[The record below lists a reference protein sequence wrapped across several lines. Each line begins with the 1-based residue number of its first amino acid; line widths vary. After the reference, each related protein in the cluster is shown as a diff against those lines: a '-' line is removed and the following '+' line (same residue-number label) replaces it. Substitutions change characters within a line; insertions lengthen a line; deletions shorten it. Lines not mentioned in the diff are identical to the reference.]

1 MQEIIWNDWLT
12 DILLPNQCI
21 ICQRINAVNL
31 CDNCI
36 TNIPNQPIL
45 WLKENAQTNSIFT
58 PKAQTRIETLGK
70 DNNIQAILSCT
81 DFKHKIIKKSIHYL
95 KYKNLPQLAS
105 PLASIMLRTLSQ
117 HLKNTSNIV
126 LCPIPLHNSRLKFRG
141 YNQADLLAQYLH
153 SKLKLP
159 LYLDLERT
167 RNTPQQ
173 MRIQNRQARINN
185 MDNAFEAYQKNN
197 NKSTI
202 ILIDDVTTT
211 LSTIQEAAK
220 ALSKQDFTD
229 IYGLILAH

>member
-1 MQEIIWNDWLT
+1 MQEIIWDSWLI

-21 ICQRINAVNL
+21 ICQRINSVNL

-36 TNIPNQPIL
+36 TSIPNRPIL
-45 WLKENAQTNSIFT
+45 WLKENTQTNGIFA
-58 PKAQTRIETLGK
+58 PKAKTRIETLSK
-70 DNNIQAILSCT
+70 DDNIQAILSCT

-95 KYKNLPQLAS
+95 KYKNLPQLAT

-117 HLKNTSNIV
+117 HLKKTSNLI
-126 LCPIPLHNSRLKFRG
+126 LCPIPLHSSRLKFRG

-173 MRIQNRQARINN
+173 MRIQNRQARIQN
-185 MDNAFEAYQKNN
+185 MNNAFIASQKNN
-197 NKSTI
+197 LNQS
-202 ILIDDVTTT
+202 ILIIDDVTTT
-211 LSTIQEAAK
+211 LSTIEQAAK
-220 ALSKQDFTD
+220 ALSKKGFDD
-229 IYGLILAH
+229 IYALILAH

>member
-1 MQEIIWNDWLT
+1 VQDLIQN
-12 DILLPNQCI
+12 ILLDTFLANQCI
-21 ICQRINAVNL
+21 ICQQINAVNL

-36 TNIPNQPIL
+36 TSIPSQPIL
-45 WLKENAQTNSIFT
+45 WLKENTQTNGIFA
-58 PKAQTRIETLGK
+58 PKAKTRIETLSK

-95 KYKNLPQLAS
+95 KYKNLPQLAN

-117 HLKNTSNIV
+117 HLKNTSNLI
-126 LCPIPLHNSRLKFRG
+126 LCPVPLHNGRLKFRG
-141 YNQADLLAQYLH
+141 YNQADLLAKYLH
-153 SKLKLP
+153 TKLKLP
-159 LYLDLERT
+159 LYLDLERI

-185 MDNAFEAYQKNN
+185 MDNAFEAHKKNTTQS
-197 NKSTI
+197 KI

-220 ALSKQDFTD
+220 ALSKQGFTD
-229 IYGLILAH
+229 IYALILAH